1 MCVTAIIGCSRRG
14 IMRSKGWLARRRFDG
29 LAFRK
34 GVEVSSSHQM
44 EVVETIKS
52 FTSGLRSRRRR
63 SREFVIAIAVVEAA
77 YRTLLLVL
85 SQRTASDADASHE
98 AKKDVRLRLGRWL
111 ASRLSSSS
119 GRTSCA
125 QRSLR
130 VGRNWDNSRRSLE
143 SGPPSISACS
153 DVSEWQARLH
163 GGFSAGLTSSTRS
176 PCPDHAGGLA
186 MIDLAP

>member
-1 MCVTAIIGCSRRG
+1 MGASRSTCRARQPCAILTGRGDLTQQIGLAPQMCVTAIIGCSRRG

-85 SQRTASDADASHE
+85 SQRTASDTDASHE
-98 AKKDVRLRLGRWL
+98 AKEDVRLRLGRWL
-111 ASRLSSSS
+111 AL
-119 GRTSCA
+119 A
-125 QRSLR
+125 
-130 VGRNWDNSRRSLE
+130 LE
-143 SGPPSISACS
+143 FGARGGHPAHSVAPS
-153 DVSEWQARLH
+153 
-163 GGFSAGLTSSTRS
+163 
-176 PCPDHAGGLA
+176 
-186 MIDLAP
+186 